1 MKKPAKKPVKKS
13 AAPVAPVAPA
23 PVEAPKAPKA
33 AKAPKA
39 PKPPKDAPSRPE
51 KRDEAP
57 TLLSLTNEERLLL
70 RLHESEAVRW
80 ASETH
85 LRQAKRAGYLA
96 KIDPERLL
104 AKMDEEIRAV
114 ASKSHQARQQYE
126 AVTKKVEERLKVK
139 LANYSFDD
147 ETGALVPHN

>member
-1 MKKPAKKPVKKS
+1 MKKPAVKKPALKKP
-13 AAPVAPVAPA
+13 AAPA
-23 PVEAPKAPKA
+23 PAKPKKAPKAPKA
-33 AKAPKA
+33 PAKK
-39 PKPPKDAPSRPE
+39 
-51 KRDEAP
+51 DEAP

-80 ASETH
+80 ASEAH

-104 AKMDEEIRAV
+104 AKMDDEIRAV
-114 ASKSHQARQQYE
+114 AGKSQQSRQQYE
-126 AVTKKVEERLKVK
+126 AVTKQIEERLKIK
-139 LANYSFDD
+139 LNSYSFDD